1 MSSHDAGFDV
11 ITLGETLLRLN
22 PPELDLLER
31 SSVLEARIG
40 GSESNTAVALSR
52 LGLRVAWLS
61 RLPDN
66 PLAGRILTELAG
78 HGVDVGAVRRVPG
91 ERLGTYY
98 YQPARAPRASRV
110 WYDRAD
116 SAMARMRPEELPDAL
131 FRPGAARFFHTT
143 GITLGIGAAARATAL
158 AAMQR
163 ARDAG
168 WRVSFDV
175 NHRAALWP
183 PETARPVYEQA
194 LALADLVFIAERDV
208 GLLWPEYA
216 SDWRGLHA
224 CCPRAALVTTRGAT
238 GAAARGPDGTVHE
251 QPAIAAEVVDR
262 LGRGDAFSA
271 GFLCRWLEDGDAAD
285 ALRWGNA
292 AAALKA
298 TIPGDLALIDRHE
311 IEELLSAAGGGDVRR

>member
-1 MSSHDAGFDV
+1 MSFDV
-11 ITLGETLLRLN
+11 VTLGETLLRLN
-22 PPELDLLER
+22 PPDLDLLER
-31 SSVLEARIG
+31 TTVLEARIG

-66 PLAGRILTELAG
+66 PLADRILTELSG
-78 HGVDVGAVRRVPG
+78 HGVDVGSVRRAPG
-91 ERLGTYY
+91 ERLGAYY

-110 WYDRAD
+110 WYDRAN
-116 SAMARMRPEELPDAL
+116 SAMAQMRPDELPDD
-131 FRPGAARFFHTT
+131 FFQPDAARLFHTT
-143 GITLGIGAAARATAL
+143 GITPGIGEAARKTAF
-158 AAMQR
+158 AALQR

-194 LALADLVFIAERDV
+194 LALADLVFAAERDV

-216 SDWRGLHA
+216 TDWRGLHA
-224 CCPRAALVTTRGAT
+224 RCPQALLVVTRGAA
-238 GAAARGPDGTVHE
+238 GAAARLPDGTVHE

-271 GFLCRWLEDGDAAD
+271 GFLCRWLENGDAAE

-298 TIPGDLALIDRHE
+298 AIPGDLALIDRRE
-311 IEELLSAAGGGDVRR
+311 IEDLLSAAGGVDVRR

>member
-1 MSSHDAGFDV
+1 MSFDV
-11 ITLGETLLRLN
+11 VTLGETLLRLN
-22 PPELDLLER
+22 PPDLDLLER
-31 SSVLEARIG
+31 TTVLEARIG

-52 LGLRVAWLS
+52 LGLQVTWLS

-66 PLAGRILTELAG
+66 PLAARILTELSG
-78 HGVDVGAVRRVPG
+78 HGVDVGSVRRVPG

-116 SAMARMRPEELPDAL
+116 SAMARMRPEDLPDDV
-131 FRPGAARFFHTT
+131 FRAGAARLFHTT
-143 GITLGIGAAARATAL
+143 GITPGIGAAARATAL

-163 ARDAG
+163 ARGAG

-194 LALADLVFIAERDV
+194 LALADLVFVAERDV
-208 GLLWPEYA
+208 ATLWPGYA
-216 SDWRGLHA
+216 TDWRGLHA
-224 CCPRAALVTTRGAT
+224 RCPQALLVVTRGAA
-238 GAAARGPDGTVHE
+238 GAAARLPDGTVHE
-251 QPAIAAEVVDR
+251 QPAITAEVVDR

-271 GFLCRWLEDGDAAD
+271 GFLCRWLEDGNAAE

-298 TIPGDLALIDRHE
+298 AIPGDLALIDRRE
-311 IEELLSAAGGGDVRR
+311 VEELLGAAGGADVRR